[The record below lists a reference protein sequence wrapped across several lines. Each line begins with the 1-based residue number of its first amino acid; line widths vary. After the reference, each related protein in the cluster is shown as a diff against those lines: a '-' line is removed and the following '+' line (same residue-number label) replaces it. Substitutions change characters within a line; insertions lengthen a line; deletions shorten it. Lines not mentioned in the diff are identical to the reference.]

1 MAEGGA
7 VKVQGFEI
15 VDCSGVVGNG
25 LGTVSEW
32 TVGKGPISSRT
43 VILDLPKQQF

>member
-15 VDCSGVVGNG
+15 VECSGVVGNG
-25 LGTVSEW
+25 LELLVNGQSGRGQYLRE
-32 TVGKGPISSRT
+32 R
-43 VILDLPKQQF
+43 